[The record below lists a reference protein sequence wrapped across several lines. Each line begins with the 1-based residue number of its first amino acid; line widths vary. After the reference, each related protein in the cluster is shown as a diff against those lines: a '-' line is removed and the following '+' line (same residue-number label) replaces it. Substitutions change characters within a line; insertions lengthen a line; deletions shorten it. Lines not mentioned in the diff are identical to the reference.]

1 MTGERTEKALARI
14 DLAARRIEAA
24 VARTQTALRAQ
35 GQENDR
41 LRQAV
46 TETLRDLDLLIN
58 GGGAA

>member
-14 DLAARRIEAA
+14 DLAARRIDAA
-24 VARTQTALRAQ
+24 VARTEAALRAQ
-35 GQENDR
+35 GHENDR

-58 GGGAA
+58 GGGAV